1 MDKIFK
7 LKENNTTVK
16 NEIIGGVTTFLAMAY
31 ILAVNPGIL
40 ADAGM
45 SQQAVFAAT
54 AVSAAFA
61 TMIMAFFANYPVV
74 LASGMGLNAYF
85 AYSVVPQL
93 AQQGIKNP
101 WHVALTAI
109 LAEGIIFILLSFVK
123 FRETLVNKVPANLKL
138 GISSGIGLFIVIVG
152 LKGANIIVADPA
164 NLTGFGDIGSPQV
177 VLAIIGIVLI
187 AALWHYKV
195 KGAILI
201 GIVVTWLLG
210 IVAELT
216 GWYHVD
222 AAAGVYSVIP
232 NFDGY
237 NLFAP
242 IQAMSTETFFRF
254 DFGYVI
260 ENPINF
266 AVVVF
271 AFLFLDLFDTVGTL
285 IGVAQECDMLDENG
299 NLPRVGRALMA
310 DAVGTVAGAVMGTST
325 VTSYVESTTGVAA
338 GGRTGL
344 TALVSALLF
353 LLSLAF
359 YPVFLAIPS
368 FATAPALVF
377 VGLLMVKNITKMDF
391 EKDMADTLGGFVA
404 IIMMPFTS
412 SIATGIMFG
421 IILWVLLKIIMGK
434 IKEIHP
440 IMWVS
445 FALFALR
452 IVTMIL
458 HIAS

>member
-1 MDKIFK
+1 MDRLFK

-16 NEIIGGVTTFLAMAY
+16 NELIGGVTTFLSMAY
-31 ILAVNPGIL
+31 ILAVNPSIL
-40 ADAGM
+40 ANAGM
-45 SQQAVFAAT
+45 PQQAVFAAT

-61 TMIMAFFANYPVV
+61 TLVMALYANYPVV

-85 AYSVVPQL
+85 AYSVVPQI
-93 AQQGIKNP
+93 AQQGIKDP

-109 LAEGIIFILLSFVK
+109 LCEGVIFILLSFVK

-138 GISSGIGLFIVIVG
+138 GISTGIGMFIVIVG
-152 LKGANIIVADPA
+152 LKGAKIIVSDTT
-164 NLTGFGDIGSPQV
+164 NLTSFGDVGSPQV
-177 VLAIIGIVLI
+177 VLAIIGVLLI
-187 AALWHYKV
+187 SLLWHYNV

-201 GIVVTWLLG
+201 GISATWIFG
-210 IVAELT
+210 ILAELI
-216 GWYHVD
+216 GWYKVD
-222 AAAGVYSVIP
+222 PAAGVNSVIP
-232 NFDGY
+232 SFEGY
-237 NLFAP
+237 NILSPVQTMA
-242 IQAMSTETFFRF
+242 SETLFRF
-254 DFGYVI
+254 DFAYII
-260 ENPINF
+260 EQPINF
-266 AVVVF
+266 IVIVF

-299 NLPRVGRALMA
+299 NLPRVDRALMA
-310 DAVGTVAGAVMGTST
+310 DAVGTIAGAAMGTST

-344 TALVSALLF
+344 TAFFSAILF

-359 YPVFLAIPS
+359 YPIFLAVPS

-391 EKDMADTLGGFVA
+391 EKDIADTVGGFFA

-421 IILWVLLKIIMGK
+421 IISWVILKTATGK

-440 IMWVS
+440 IMWIA

-452 IVTMIL
+452 IVTIL
-458 HIAS
+458 LKKAS

>member
-1 MDKIFK
+1 MDRLFK

-16 NEIIGGVTTFLAMAY
+16 NELIGGVTTFLSMAY
-31 ILAVNPGIL
+31 ILAVNPSIL
-40 ADAGM
+40 ANAGM
-45 SQQAVFAAT
+45 PQQAVFAAT

-61 TMIMAFFANYPVV
+61 TLVMAIYANYPVV

-85 AYSVVPQL
+85 AYSVVPQI
-93 AQQGIKNP
+93 AQQGINDP

-109 LAEGIIFILLSFVK
+109 LCEGVIFILLSFVK

-138 GISSGIGLFIVIVG
+138 GISTGIGMFIVIVG
-152 LKGANIIVADPA
+152 LKGAKIIVSDTT
-164 NLTGFGDIGSPQV
+164 NLTSLGDVGSPQV
-177 VLAIIGIVLI
+177 VLAIIGVLLI
-187 AALWHYKV
+187 SLLWHYNV

-201 GIVVTWLLG
+201 GISATWIFG
-210 IVAELT
+210 ILAELI
-216 GWYHVD
+216 GWYKVD
-222 AAAGVYSVIP
+222 PAAGVNSVIP
-232 NFDGY
+232 SFEGY
-237 NLFAP
+237 NILSPVQTMA
-242 IQAMSTETFFRF
+242 SETLFRF
-254 DFGYVI
+254 DFSYII
-260 ENPINF
+260 EQPINF
-266 AVVVF
+266 IVIVF

-299 NLPRVGRALMA
+299 NLPRVDRALMA
-310 DAVGTVAGAVMGTST
+310 DAVGTIAGAAMGTST

-344 TALVSALLF
+344 TAFFSAILF

-359 YPVFLAIPS
+359 YPIFLAVPS

-391 EKDMADTLGGFVA
+391 EKDIADTVGGFFA

-421 IILWVLLKIIMGK
+421 IISWVILKTATGK

-440 IMWVS
+440 IMWIA

-452 IVTMIL
+452 IVTIL
-458 HIAS
+458 LKKAS

>member
-1 MDKIFK
+1 MDRIFK

-16 NEIIGGVTTFLAMAY
+16 NEIIGGITTFLAMAY

-40 ADAGM
+40 AAAGM
-45 SQQAVFAAT
+45 PQQAVFAAT

-61 TMIMAFFANYPVV
+61 TLVMAFFANYPVV

-101 WHVALTAI
+101 WQIALTAI
-109 LAEGIIFILLSFVK
+109 LMEGIVFILLSFVK
-123 FRETLVNKVPANLKL
+123 FRETLVNKVPANLKT
-138 GISSGIGLFIVIVG
+138 GISTGIGLFICIIG
-152 LKGANIIVADPA
+152 LKGANIVVAEPS
-164 NLTGFGDIGSPQV
+164 NLTGLGDIGSPQV
-177 VLAIIGIVLI
+177 VLAIIGILLI
-187 AALWHYKV
+187 SVLWHYKI

-201 GIVVTWLLG
+201 GIISTWLLG
-210 IVAELT
+210 IIAELT

-222 AAAGVYSVIP
+222 PAAGIYSVIP
-232 NFDGY
+232 SFEGY
-237 NLFAP
+237 NILSPVQTMA
-242 IQAMSTETFFRF
+242 SETFCKF
-254 DFGYVI
+254 DFAYII
-260 ENPINF
+260 EQPINF
-266 AVVVF
+266 IVIVF
-271 AFLFLDLFDTVGTL
+271 AFLFVDLFDTVGTL
-285 IGVAQECDMLDENG
+285 IGVAQEGNMLDKDG

-310 DAVGTVAGAVMGTST
+310 DAVGTVAGSVMGTST

-344 TALVSALLF
+344 TALVSAVMF

-359 YPVFLAIPS
+359 YPIFLAIPS

-377 VGLLMVKNITKMDF
+377 VGLLMIKNVTKMDF
-391 EKDMADTLGGFVA
+391 EKDIADTVGGFFA
-404 IIMMPFTS
+404 IVFMPFTS

-421 IILWVLLKIIMGK
+421 IISWVILKTASGK

-445 FALFALR
+445 FALFAVR

-458 HIAS
+458 KIAS

>member
-1 MDKIFK
+1 MDRLFK

-16 NEIIGGVTTFLAMAY
+16 NELIGGVTTFLSMAY
-31 ILAVNPGIL
+31 ILAVNPSIL
-40 ADAGM
+40 ANAGM
-45 SQQAVFAAT
+45 PQQAVFAAT

-61 TMIMAFFANYPVV
+61 TLLMAIYANYPVV

-85 AYSVVPQL
+85 AYSVVPQI
-93 AQQGIKNP
+93 AQQGIKDP

-109 LAEGIIFILLSFVK
+109 LCEGVIFILLSFIK

-138 GISSGIGLFIVIVG
+138 GISTGIGMFIVIVG
-152 LKGANIIVADPA
+152 LKGAKIIVSDTT
-164 NLTGFGDIGSPQV
+164 NLTSFGDVGSPQV
-177 VLAIIGIVLI
+177 VLAIIGVLLI
-187 AALWHYKV
+187 SLLWHYNV

-201 GIVVTWLLG
+201 GISATWIFG
-210 IVAELT
+210 ILAELI
-216 GWYHVD
+216 GWYKVD
-222 AAAGVYSVIP
+222 TAAGVNSVIP
-232 NFDGY
+232 SFEGY
-237 NLFAP
+237 NILSPVQTMA
-242 IQAMSTETFFRF
+242 SETLFRF
-254 DFGYVI
+254 DFAYII
-260 ENPINF
+260 EQPINF
-266 AVVVF
+266 IVIVF
-271 AFLFLDLFDTVGTL
+271 GFLFLDLFDTVGTL

-299 NLPRVGRALMA
+299 NLPRVDRALMA
-310 DAVGTVAGAVMGTST
+310 DAVGTIAGAAMGTST

-344 TALVSALLF
+344 TAFFSAILF

-359 YPVFLAIPS
+359 YPIFLAVPS

-391 EKDMADTLGGFVA
+391 EKDIADTVGGFFA

-421 IILWVLLKIIMGK
+421 IISWVILKTATGK

-440 IMWVS
+440 IMWIA

-452 IVTMIL
+452 IVTIL
-458 HIAS
+458 LKISS

>member
-1 MDKIFK
+1 MDRLFK

-16 NEIIGGVTTFLAMAY
+16 NELIGGVTTFLSMAY
-31 ILAVNPGIL
+31 ILAVNPSIL
-40 ADAGM
+40 ANAGM
-45 SQQAVFAAT
+45 PQQAVFAAT

-61 TMIMAFFANYPVV
+61 TLVMAIYANYPVV

-85 AYSVVPQL
+85 AYSVVPQI
-93 AQQGIKNP
+93 AQQGIKDP

-109 LAEGIIFILLSFVK
+109 LCEGVIFILLSFVK

-138 GISSGIGLFIVIVG
+138 GISTGIGMFIVIVG
-152 LKGANIIVADPA
+152 LKGAKIIVSDTT
-164 NLTGFGDIGSPQV
+164 NLTSFGDVGSPQV
-177 VLAIIGIVLI
+177 VLAIIGVLLI
-187 AALWHYKV
+187 SLLWHYNV

-201 GIVVTWLLG
+201 GISATWIFG
-210 IVAELT
+210 ILAELI
-216 GWYHVD
+216 GWYKVD
-222 AAAGVYSVIP
+222 PAAGVNSVIP
-232 NFDGY
+232 SFEGY
-237 NLFAP
+237 NILSPVQTMA
-242 IQAMSTETFFRF
+242 SETLFRF
-254 DFGYVI
+254 DFSYII
-260 ENPINF
+260 EQPINF
-266 AVVVF
+266 IVIVF

-299 NLPRVGRALMA
+299 NLPRVDRALMA
-310 DAVGTVAGAVMGTST
+310 DAVGTIAGAAMGTST

-344 TALVSALLF
+344 TAFFSAILF

-359 YPVFLAIPS
+359 YPIFLAVPS

-391 EKDMADTLGGFVA
+391 EKDIADTVGGFFA

-421 IILWVLLKIIMGK
+421 IISWVILKTATGK

-440 IMWVS
+440 IMWIA

-452 IVTMIL
+452 IVTIL
-458 HIAS
+458 LKKAS

>member
-1 MDKIFK
+1 MEKLFK
-7 LKENNTTVK
+7 LKENNATVK
-16 NEIIGGVTTFLAMAY
+16 NEIIGGVTTFLSMAY

-61 TMIMAFFANYPVV
+61 TLIMAFFANYPVV

-93 AQQGIKNP
+93 AGQGVTDP

-109 LAEGIIFILLSFVK
+109 LAEGIVFILLSFVK

-138 GISSGIGLFIVIVG
+138 GISAGIGLFIVIVG
-152 LKGANIIVADPA
+152 LKGAKIVVADPS
-164 NLTGFGDIGSPQV
+164 NLTKFGDITTPQV
-177 VLAIIGIVLI
+177 VLAISGILLI
-187 AALWHYKV
+187 SALWHYKV
-195 KGAILI
+195 RGAILI
-201 GIVVTWLLG
+201 GITVTWLLG
-210 IVAELT
+210 IAAELT

-222 AAAGVYSVIP
+222 PAAGVYSVIP
-232 NFDGY
+232 DFSGY
-237 NLFAP
+237 NILSP
-242 IQAMSTETFFRF
+242 VQTMSTETLCKF
-254 DFGYVI
+254 DFGYVVN
-260 ENPINF
+260 NPLNF
-266 AVVVF
+266 VVIVF
-271 AFLFLDLFDTVGTL
+271 AFLFVDLFDTVGTL
-285 IGVAQECDMLDENG
+285 IGVAQESNMLDKDG

-310 DAVGTVAGAVMGTST
+310 DAIGTVAGAALGTST

-338 GGRTGL
+338 GARTGFSSL
-344 TALVSALLF
+344 ISAILF
-353 LLSLAF
+353 LLSLAL

-377 VGLLMVKNITKMDF
+377 VGLLMIKNITKMDF
-391 EKDMADTLGGFVA
+391 EKDITDVLGGFFA

-421 IILWVLLKIIMGK
+421 IISWVIMKVVTGK
-434 IKEIHP
+434 IREIHP
-440 IMWVS
+440 VMWVS
-445 FALFALR
+445 FVLFGLR
-452 IVTMIL
+452 IATMVL
-458 HIAS
+458 GLSS

>member
-1 MDKIFK
+1 MDRLFK

-16 NEIIGGVTTFLAMAY
+16 NELIGGVTTFLSMAY
-31 ILAVNPGIL
+31 ILAVNPSIL
-40 ADAGM
+40 ANAGM
-45 SQQAVFAAT
+45 PQQAVFAAT

-61 TMIMAFFANYPVV
+61 TLVMSIYANYPVV

-85 AYSVVPQL
+85 AYSVVPQI
-93 AQQGIKNP
+93 AQQGIKDP

-109 LAEGIIFILLSFVK
+109 LCEGVIFILLSFIK

-138 GISSGIGLFIVIVG
+138 GISTGIGMFIVIVG
-152 LKGANIIVADPA
+152 LKGAKIIVSDTT
-164 NLTGFGDIGSPQV
+164 NLTSLGDVGSPQV
-177 VLAIIGIVLI
+177 VLAIIGVLLI
-187 AALWHYKV
+187 SLLWHYNV

-201 GIVVTWLLG
+201 GISATWIFG
-210 IVAELT
+210 ILAELI
-216 GWYHVD
+216 GWYKVD
-222 AAAGVYSVIP
+222 PAAGVNSVIP
-232 NFDGY
+232 SFEGY
-237 NLFAP
+237 NILSPVQTMA
-242 IQAMSTETFFRF
+242 SETLFRF
-254 DFGYVI
+254 DFSYII
-260 ENPINF
+260 EQPINF
-266 AVVVF
+266 IVIVF

-299 NLPRVGRALMA
+299 NLPRVDRALMA
-310 DAVGTVAGAVMGTST
+310 DAVGTIAGAAMGTST

-344 TALVSALLF
+344 TAFFSAILF

-359 YPVFLAIPS
+359 YPIFLAVPS

-391 EKDMADTLGGFVA
+391 EKDIADTVGGFFA

-421 IILWVLLKIIMGK
+421 IISWVILKTATGK

-440 IMWVS
+440 IMWIA

-452 IVTMIL
+452 IVTIL
-458 HIAS
+458 LKKAS

>member
-1 MDKIFK
+1 MDRLFK

-16 NEIIGGVTTFLAMAY
+16 NELIGGVTTFLSMAY
-31 ILAVNPGIL
+31 ILAVNPSIL
-40 ADAGM
+40 ANAGM
-45 SQQAVFAAT
+45 PQQAVFAAT

-61 TMIMAFFANYPVV
+61 TLVMALYANYPVV

-85 AYSVVPQL
+85 AYSVVPQI
-93 AQQGIKNP
+93 AQQGINDP

-109 LAEGIIFILLSFVK
+109 LCEGVIFILLSFVK

-138 GISSGIGLFIVIVG
+138 GISTGIGMFIVIVG
-152 LKGANIIVADPA
+152 LKGAKIIVSDTT
-164 NLTGFGDIGSPQV
+164 NLTSFGDVGSPQV
-177 VLAIIGIVLI
+177 VLAIIGVLLI
-187 AALWHYKV
+187 SLLWHYNV

-201 GIVVTWLLG
+201 GISATWIFG
-210 IVAELT
+210 ILAELI
-216 GWYHVD
+216 GWYKVD
-222 AAAGVYSVIP
+222 PAAGVNSVIP
-232 NFDGY
+232 SFEGY
-237 NLFAP
+237 NILSPVQTMA
-242 IQAMSTETFFRF
+242 SETLFRF
-254 DFGYVI
+254 DFSYII
-260 ENPINF
+260 EQPINF
-266 AVVVF
+266 IVIVF

-299 NLPRVGRALMA
+299 NLPRVDRALMA
-310 DAVGTVAGAVMGTST
+310 DAVGTIAGAAMGTST

-344 TALVSALLF
+344 TAFFSAILF

-359 YPVFLAIPS
+359 YPIFLAVPS

-391 EKDMADTLGGFVA
+391 EKDIADTVGGFFA

-421 IILWVLLKIIMGK
+421 IISWVILKTATGK

-440 IMWVS
+440 IMWIA

-452 IVTMIL
+452 IVTIL
-458 HIAS
+458 LKKAS

>member
-1 MDKIFK
+1 MDRLFK

-16 NEIIGGVTTFLAMAY
+16 NELIGGVTTFLSMAY
-31 ILAVNPGIL
+31 ILAVNPSIL
-40 ADAGM
+40 ANAGM
-45 SQQAVFAAT
+45 PQQAVFAAT

-61 TMIMAFFANYPVV
+61 TLVMAIYANYPVV

-85 AYSVVPQL
+85 AYSVVPQI
-93 AQQGIKNP
+93 AQQGIKDP

-109 LAEGIIFILLSFVK
+109 LCEGVIFILLSFVK

-138 GISSGIGLFIVIVG
+138 GISTGIGMFIVIVG
-152 LKGANIIVADPA
+152 LKGAKIIVSDTT
-164 NLTGFGDIGSPQV
+164 NLTSFGDVGSPQV
-177 VLAIIGIVLI
+177 VLAIIGVLLI
-187 AALWHYKV
+187 SLLWHYNV

-201 GIVVTWLLG
+201 GISATWIFG
-210 IVAELT
+210 ILAELI
-216 GWYHVD
+216 GWYKVD
-222 AAAGVYSVIP
+222 PAAGVNSVIP
-232 NFDGY
+232 SFEGY
-237 NLFAP
+237 NILSPVQTMA
-242 IQAMSTETFFRF
+242 SETLFRF
-254 DFGYVI
+254 DFAYII
-260 ENPINF
+260 EQPINF
-266 AVVVF
+266 IVIVF

-299 NLPRVGRALMA
+299 NLPRVDRALMA
-310 DAVGTVAGAVMGTST
+310 DAVGTIVGAAMGTST

-344 TALVSALLF
+344 TAFFSAMLF

-359 YPVFLAIPS
+359 YPIFLAVPS

-391 EKDMADTLGGFVA
+391 EKDIADTVGGFFA

-421 IILWVLLKIIMGK
+421 IISWVILKTATGK

-440 IMWVS
+440 IMWIA

-452 IVTMIL
+452 IVTIL
-458 HIAS
+458 LKKAS

>member
-1 MDKIFK
+1 MDRLFK

-16 NEIIGGVTTFLAMAY
+16 NELIGGVTTFLSMAY
-31 ILAVNPGIL
+31 ILAVNPSIL
-40 ADAGM
+40 ANAGM
-45 SQQAVFAAT
+45 PQQAVFAAT

-61 TMIMAFFANYPVV
+61 TLVMAIYANYPVV

-85 AYSVVPQL
+85 AYSVVPQI
-93 AQQGIKNP
+93 AQQGINDP

-109 LAEGIIFILLSFVK
+109 LCEGVIFILLSFVK

-138 GISSGIGLFIVIVG
+138 GISTGIGMFIVIVG
-152 LKGANIIVADPA
+152 LKGAKIIVSDTT
-164 NLTGFGDIGSPQV
+164 NLTSFGDVGSPQV
-177 VLAIIGIVLI
+177 VLAIIGVLLI
-187 AALWHYKV
+187 SLLWHYNV

-201 GIVVTWLLG
+201 GISATWIFG
-210 IVAELT
+210 ILAELI
-216 GWYHVD
+216 GWYKVD
-222 AAAGVYSVIP
+222 PAAGVNSVIP
-232 NFDGY
+232 SFEGY
-237 NLFAP
+237 NILSPVQTMA
-242 IQAMSTETFFRF
+242 SETLFRF
-254 DFGYVI
+254 DFSYII
-260 ENPINF
+260 EQPINF
-266 AVVVF
+266 IVIVF

-299 NLPRVGRALMA
+299 NLPRVDRALMA
-310 DAVGTVAGAVMGTST
+310 DAVGTIAGAAMGTST

-344 TALVSALLF
+344 TAFFSAILF

-359 YPVFLAIPS
+359 YPIFLAVPS

-391 EKDMADTLGGFVA
+391 EKDIADTVGGFFA

-421 IILWVLLKIIMGK
+421 IISWVILKTATGK

-440 IMWVS
+440 IMWIA

-452 IVTMIL
+452 IVTIL
-458 HIAS
+458 LKKAS